1 MRHARSFFVASIFVI
16 AAGLACSSDS
26 LTDPNAPPGLTL
38 KLSPAADTMFVGDS
52 TVTTEPVQLILT
64 ATSIGLPV
72 QAPTGVAWT
81 SANPLV
87 ATVSATGLVSAVAI
101 GTTTITARVNDE
113 RATSTIVV
121 AKALTRLTSTQPT
134 H

>member
-1 MRHARSFFVASIFVI
+1 MRHARSFIVASIFVI

-26 LTDPNAPPGLTL
+26 LTDPNAPPGLSL
-38 KLSPAADTMFVGDS
+38 KLSPSADTMFIGDS
-52 TVTTEPVQLILT
+52 TVTTAPVQLILT

-72 QAPTGVAWT
+72 QAPTGVVWT

-121 AKALTRLTSTQPT
+121 AKGLTRLTVTRPT

>member
-1 MRHARSFFVASIFVI
+1 MRHARSFIVASLFVI

-26 LTDPNAPPGLTL
+26 LTDPNAPPGLSL
-38 KLSPAADTMFVGDS
+38 KLSPSADTMFIGDS
-52 TVTTEPVQLILT
+52 TVTTEPVQLTLT

-72 QAPTGVAWT
+72 QAPTGVVWT

-121 AKALTRLTSTQPT
+121 AKALTRLTSK
-134 H
+134 